1 MPNDITPLT
10 DETLVAA
17 IERKL
22 ADAQRARQ
30 VALAQIG
37 ELDTEQAAL
46 GHHPNHTAYVHGG
59 MLAEQG
65 FGARHILSV
74 LGFHTLDWREAL
86 TRLDAPTS
94 SDDGEMDLL
103 GRLRLACEIDP
114 MLEAAGENLLLSL
127 GLLKHGR
134 LDPHWLKRPKLGL
147 GQAAK
152 MFGLEPGHA
161 NAHRGLYDL
170 PATALRRLFA
180 DATTDQPEQRF
191 GAQLLRVI
199 VDGGEPLAA
208 TGAAAFHRDAEA
220 RYRDDCRRFAE
231 HQRGN
236 PSRHWRWKPALSRQ
250 GHLAITTARQTDIAA
265 PAERT
270 RGHAANWLDD
280 RGANLRFN
288 GEDEA

>member
-22 ADAQRARQ
+22 ADAQRERQ
-30 VALAQIG
+30 VALAQIN

-46 GHHPNHTAYVHGG
+46 GHHPNYTAYVHGG

-65 FGARHILSV
+65 FGAGNILSV

-86 TRLDAPTS
+86 TRLDALTS
-94 SDDGEMDLL
+94 SDDGEMALL
-103 GRLRLACEIDP
+103 SRLRRACDIDP
-114 MLEAAGENLLLSL
+114 MLEVAGENLLLSL

-134 LDPHWLKRPKLGL
+134 VNPHWLKSPKLGL

-161 NAHRGLYDL
+161 NGHRGVYDL
-170 PATALRRLFA
+170 PAAALQRLFA
-180 DATTDQPEQRF
+180 DATTDQPDQRL
-191 GAQLLRVI
+191 GALLLPI
-199 VDGGEPLAA
+199 IIAGGEPLAA

-231 HQRGN
+231 HQHGN
-236 PSRHWRWKPALSRQ
+236 PSRRWRWKPALSRQ
-250 GHLAITTARQTDIAA
+250 GHLAITTARQTNNAV